1 MWHGNLT
8 CIIHLA
14 EDYQIFTK
22 MPTISVDR
30 EQLMTALGQTMTEQE
45 FDELC
50 FEFGLELDEVVH
62 EDDGKI
68 TYKIE
73 VGANRYDLLCLEG
86 LVRNLLIFQG
96 KMKVPKYKSV
106 KPKNPQKLIIDSST
120 AVIRPHCLLATI
132 RNIKFTKEIYDS
144 FIDLQDKLHQN
155 LARKRSL
162 VAIGTHD
169 LDKIQGPF
177 RYVAEPPSQIKFVPL
192 NQVKD
197 YTANELMELY
207 ATDSHLKA
215 YLPIIKDS
223 PVYPVIYDA
232 NNVVLSMPPIIN
244 GNHSKITLD
253 TTNVLIELTATDLTK
268 AKIVLDTLVAMFSIY
283 CKEKFV
289 VESGEVTT
297 PEGTT
302 LTYPTLQYRQETI
315 NKDEVNKIIGIQL
328 ESSKVAE
335 LLSKMS
341 LPATVSNQDT
351 NKVIVEIGPTRHDIL
366 HACDIIE
373 DVAIAYG
380 YNNIEKTLPKSL
392 TIANQQP
399 INKLT
404 DLLRNSVAQS
414 GFTEALTFSLCSR
427 DDVSVKLRQPFEE
440 GEVVHIGNPKT
451 LEFQVARTTLLP
463 GLLKTVQANRKMPLP
478 IKLFEISD
486 VVIRDPTNEV
496 GAKNE
501 RRICALN
508 YNKSPGFE
516 TVHGLLDRIMQLLE
530 VPLAKSKDS
539 FDGYRLN
546 GMDDPTFQPGRCAEI
561 VACGKV
567 IGKLGVLHP
576 ETITKFEL
584 TCPCA
589 AMEINI
595 EPFL

>member
-1 MWHGNLT
+1 
-8 CIIHLA
+8 
-14 EDYQIFTK
+14 
-22 MPTISVDR
+22 MPTIGVDR
-30 EQLMTALGQTMTEQE
+30 EQLMAALGQSMTEEE

-50 FEFGLELDEVVH
+50 FEFGLELDEVVP
-62 EDDGKI
+62 EDNGKT

-86 LVRNLLIFQG
+86 LVRNLLIFQN
-96 KMKVPKYKSV
+96 KLKVPRYKSV
-106 KPKNPQKLIIDSST
+106 KPKNPEKLAIDSST
-120 AVIRPHCLLATI
+120 ACIRPHCLATVL
-132 RNIKFTKEIYDS
+132 RNVKFTKETYDS

-177 RYVAEPPSQIKFVPL
+177 RYTAKPPKEIKFVPL
-192 NQVKD
+192 NQVKE
-197 YTANELMELY
+197 YTAVELMDLY
-207 ATDSHLKA
+207 STDSHLKA

-232 NNVVLSMPPIIN
+232 NDIVLSMPPIIN
-244 GNHSKITLD
+244 GNHSKLTLD
-253 TTNVLIELTATDLTK
+253 TRNVFIELTATDITK
-268 AKIVLDTLVAMFSIY
+268 AKIVLDTLVTMFSQY
-283 CKEKFV
+283 CEEPFV
-289 VESGEVTT
+289 VESSEVIT
-297 PEGTT
+297 PDGKVI
-302 LTYPTLQYRQETI
+302 TYPSLQYRKETVD
-315 NKDEVNKIIGIQL
+315 KEEVNKIVGIDI
-328 ESSKVAE
+328 SSETIAN

-341 LPATVSNQDT
+341 LPAVVSKEDK

-380 YNNIEKTLPKSL
+380 YNNIVKTLPKSL

-404 DLLRNSVAQS
+404 DLLRHSVAQS

-427 DDVSVKLRQPFEE
+427 DDVSTKLRQPLKNEN
-440 GEVVHIGNPKT
+440 VVHIGNPKT
-451 LEFQVARTTLLP
+451 LDFQVARTTLLP

-478 IKLFEISD
+478 LKLFEISD
-486 VVIRDPTNEV
+486 VVLRDSTKDV

-501 RRICALN
+501 RRLCAVN
-508 YNKSPGFE
+508 YNKTPGFE

-530 VPLAKSKDS
+530 IPPASSKDS
-539 FDGYRLN
+539 LDGYRLN
-546 GMDDPTFQPGRCAEI
+546 GVEDSTFQPGRCAEI
-561 VACGKV
+561 IACGTV
-567 IGKLGVLHP
+567 VGKLGVLHP
-576 ETITKFEL
+576 EIITKFEL

-589 AMEINI
+589 AIELNI